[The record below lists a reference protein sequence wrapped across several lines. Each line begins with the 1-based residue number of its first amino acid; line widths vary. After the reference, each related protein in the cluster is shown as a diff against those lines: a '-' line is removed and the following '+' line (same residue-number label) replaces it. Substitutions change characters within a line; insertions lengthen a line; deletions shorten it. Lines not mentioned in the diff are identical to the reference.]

1 MKKGILLAM
10 VISFSVFAGVAFA
23 ERAVTTTRTAAEE
36 KAEWKIK
43 HEARLQAV
51 ADNKPQVQERIE
63 KKNEWMEKWNTKK
76 DEIRANAEKLKEAFK
91 LKKEKLAEEKCL
103 RVQERI
109 QNKEGN
115 LEQVKEKHMSVYAN
129 MTERV
134 QKFIDRFKAA
144 GLNTSKVEADLVTL
158 QSKIEEFKI
167 AYANY
172 SAKFRETKTAA
183 CGDTEGGLRGKLV
196 DARAELKI
204 THDIA
209 ADIREYM
216 RTVILVDLK
225 ELKAQMPQDEKAET
239 EEKTKTENDD
249 EVKTESTG
257 TDASA
262 TVN

>member
-1 MKKGILLAM
+1 MKKGILLAL
-10 VISFSVFAGVAFA
+10 VISFAAFAGVAFA
-23 ERAVTTTRTAAEE
+23 ERAVTTTKTAVEE
-36 KAEWKIK
+36 KAEWKMRQ
-43 HEARLQAV
+43 EARLQAV
-51 ADNKPQVQERIE
+51 ADKKLQVQERIE
-63 KKNEWMEKWNTKK
+63 KKSEWMEKWNTKK

-115 LEQVKEKHMSVYAN
+115 LEQVKEKHMSVYSN
-129 MTERV
+129 MVARI
-134 QKFIDRFKAA
+134 QKFIDRFKTA
-144 GLNTSKVEADLVTL
+144 GLNTTKIEADLVTL
-158 QSKIEEFKI
+158 QAKIEEFKT

-172 SAKFRETKTAA
+172 SAKFKESKTAA

-239 EEKTKTENDD
+239 ETE
-249 EVKTESTG
+249 TETEEG
-257 TDASA
+257 AK
-262 TVN
+262 